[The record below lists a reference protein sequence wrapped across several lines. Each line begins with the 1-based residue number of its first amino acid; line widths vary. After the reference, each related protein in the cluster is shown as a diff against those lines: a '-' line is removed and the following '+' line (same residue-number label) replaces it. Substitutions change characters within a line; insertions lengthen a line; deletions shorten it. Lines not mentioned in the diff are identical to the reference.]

1 MYTIAGTLLSDC
13 FRSFWDDSI
22 HATFL
27 VIRNC
32 LVEFFKLVETYFP
45 VCGRTWLAYVWYLA
59 GIVETHNQSTQ
70 SRLWTMTKIVFESSH
85 FAKFQYNFFFKILYI
100 NYSLFKLIYFMIY
113 YNLGLGLLYVRS
125 IISKHVIHF

>member
-27 VIRNC
+27 VTRNC
-32 LVEFFKLVETYFP
+32 LVEFFKLVETFLF
-45 VCGRTWLAYVWYLA
+45 VDVRGSHMFDILQALLRLTISRLKVDCGRWQKSYLKVH
-59 GIVETHNQSTQ
+59 ILQSFN
-70 SRLWTMTKIVFESSH
+70 II
-85 FAKFQYNFFFKILYI
+85 FFFKILYI